1 MAEEQANG
9 VSPLQDSGGATGLTP
24 IHSRIHCAATPDAIK
39 PDIGNENELDSIA
52 IDHFLETLGEVAM
65 AIIQRRQQLNS

>member
-1 MAEEQANG
+1 MAEKWTNG
-9 VSPLQDSGGATGLTP
+9 VSPSEGSGGVNGLTP
-24 IHSRIHCAATPDAIK
+24 IHRRIHCAATPDAIN

-52 IDHFLETLGEVAM
+52 IDHFLETIGEVAM